1 MVEPRHHSAVRVLLA
16 REGAADPPLG
26 PQEAQGQ
33 ARAGAAGAE
42 GALAALSAVQE
53 VAGEGDACLVVVTD
67 KSHKVMH
74 SAAEVVAML
83 RPFGGDLNLV
93 ER

>member
-1 MVEPRHHSAVRVLLA
+1 MSMIKLKVSEGGSVWIDPKRV
-16 REGAADPPLG
+16 
-26 PQEAQGQ
+26 
-33 ARAGAAGAE
+33 
-42 GALAALSAVQE
+42 SAVQE